1 MIVTEMATMESPIA
15 VVETEVF
22 LASAARLGIGET
34 ERTALIIYLAS
45 NPEAGAIVSGTGGV
59 RKLRWALPGR
69 GKSGGA
75 RAIYYYHNES
85 IPLYA
90 LDIYAKNRK
99 ANLSAAEK
107 KAARKTVAAI
117 IAEHNRRK

>member
-1 MIVTEMATMESPIA
+1 MA
-15 VVETEVF
+15 VVETETF
-22 LASAARLGIGET
+22 LASAARLGISET
-34 ERTALIIYLAS
+34 ERAALIIYLAA
-45 NPEAGAIVSGTGGV
+45 NPEVGVVVTGTGGV

-75 RAIYYYHNES
+75 RVICYYHNES
-85 IPLYA
+85 IPFYGLN
-90 LDIYAKNRK
+90 ICAKNQK

-117 IAEHNRRK
+117 IAEHSRRQ

>member
-1 MIVTEMATMESPIA
+1 MAMMPPMA
-15 VVETEVF
+15 VVETETF
-22 LASAARLGIGET
+22 LASAARLGISEP
-34 ERTALIIYLAS
+34 ERTALIIYLAV
-45 NPEAGAIVSGTGGV
+45 NPEVGVVVPETGGV

-75 RAIYYYHNES
+75 RVIYYYHNES

-90 LDIYAKNRK
+90 LDIYAKNQK

-107 KAARKTVAAI
+107 KTARKTVSKI
-117 IAEHNRRK
+117 RAEHDRRE

>member
-1 MIVTEMATMESPIA
+1 MAMMPPMA
-15 VVETEVF
+15 VVETQSF

-34 ERTALIIYLAS
+34 ERTALIIYLAV
-45 NPEAGAIVSGTGGV
+45 NPEAGVVVPETGGV

-75 RAIYYYHNES
+75 RGIYYYHNES

-90 LDIYAKNRK
+90 LNIYAKNQK
-99 ANLSAAEK
+99 TNLSAAEK

-117 IAEHNRRK
+117 VAEHDRRK

>member
-1 MIVTEMATMESPIA
+1 MV
-15 VVETEVF
+15 VVETETF
-22 LASAARLGIGET
+22 LASAARLGISGT
-34 ERTALIIYLAS
+34 ERAALIVYLAI
-45 NPEAGAIVSGTGGV
+45 NPEVGVVVPETGGV

-75 RAIYYYHNES
+75 RVIYYYHNKS

-90 LDIYAKNRK
+90 LDIYAKNQK

-117 IAEHNRRK
+117 KAEHNRRK

>member
-1 MIVTEMATMESPIA
+1 MAAMEGSMA
-15 VVETEVF
+15 VVETETF
-22 LASAARLGIGET
+22 LASAARLGISET
-34 ERTALIIYLAS
+34 ERAASIIYLAG
-45 NPEAGAIVSGTGGV
+45 NPQAGAIVSGTGGV

>member
-1 MIVTEMATMESPIA
+1 
-15 VVETEVF
+15 
-22 LASAARLGIGET
+22 
-34 ERTALIIYLAS
+34 LIIYLAA
-45 NPEAGAIVSGTGGV
+45 NPEAGVIVPETGGV
-59 RKLRWALPGR
+59 RKLQWALPGR

-75 RAIYYYHNES
+75 RVIYCYHNES

-90 LDIYAKNRK
+90 LDIYAKNQK

-107 KAARKTVAAI
+107 KAARKTVTAI

>member
-1 MIVTEMATMESPIA
+1 MA
-15 VVETEVF
+15 VVETETF
-22 LASAARLGIGET
+22 LASAARLGISES
-34 ERTALIIYLAS
+34 RRNAMIIYLAG
-45 NPEAGAIVSGTGGV
+45 NPDAGVIVPKTGGV

-75 RAIYYYHNES
+75 RVIYYYHNES

-90 LDIYAKNRK
+90 LDIYAKNQK

-107 KAARKTVAAI
+107 KAARTMIAAI
-117 IAEHNRRK
+117 VDEHDKRK

>member
-1 MIVTEMATMESPIA
+1 MAMMPPMA
-15 VVETEVF
+15 VIETETF
-22 LASAARLGIGET
+22 LASAARLGISET
-34 ERTALIIYLAS
+34 ERTASIIYLAV
-45 NPEAGAIVSGTGGV
+45 NPEVGVVVPETGGV

-75 RAIYYYHNES
+75 RVIYYYHNES

-90 LDIYAKNRK
+90 LDIYAKNQK

-107 KAARKTVAAI
+107 KAARRAIAAI
-117 IAEHNRRK
+117 RAEHDRRK

>member
-1 MIVTEMATMESPIA
+1 MAIMPPMA
-15 VVETEVF
+15 VIETETF
-22 LASAARLGIGET
+22 LASAARLGMSET
-34 ERTALIIYLAS
+34 ERTALIIYLAG
-45 NPEAGAIVSGTGGV
+45 NPEVGVVVPETGGV

-75 RAIYYYHNES
+75 RVIYYYHNKTF
-85 IPLYA
+85 PLYA

-117 IAEHNRRK
+117 RAEHTRRK

>member
-1 MIVTEMATMESPIA
+1 MASSKSPMA
-15 VVETEVF
+15 VVETERF
-22 LASAARLGIGET
+22 LAHAARLGLSET
-34 ERTALIIYLAS
+34 ERTALVIFLAG
-45 NPEAGAIVSGTGGV
+45 NPEAGVIVPGTGGV

-90 LDIYAKNRK
+90 LDIYAKNQK
-99 ANLSAAEK
+99 ANLSGAERNAVK
-107 KAARKTVAAI
+107 QMVAAI
-117 IAEHNRRK
+117 IAEHKRRN

>member
-1 MIVTEMATMESPIA
+1 MGSPIT
-15 VVETEVF
+15 VVETETF
-22 LASAARLGIGET
+22 LARAAHLGMS
-34 ERTALIIYLAS
+34 ERERAALIIYLAS
-45 NPEAGAIVSGTGGV
+45 NPKAGVIVPETGGI

-90 LDIYAKNRK
+90 LDIYAKNQK

-107 KAARKTVAAI
+107 KAARKTVTQILAG
-117 IAEHNRRK
+117 HNRRR

>member
-1 MIVTEMATMESPIA
+1 MATMESPMA
-15 VVETEVF
+15 VVETETF
-22 LASAARLGIGET
+22 LTSAARLGVGET
-34 ERTALIIYLAS
+34 ERTALIIYLAG

-75 RAIYYYHNES
+75 RVIYYYHNAL
-85 IPLYA
+85 IPLYV
-90 LDIYAKNRK
+90 LDIYAKNQK
-99 ANLSAAEK
+99 ASLSAAEK

-117 IAEHNRRK
+117 VAEHSRRK

>member
-1 MIVTEMATMESPIA
+1 MMRLAMESPMA
-15 VVETEVF
+15 VVETESF
-22 LASAARLGIGET
+22 LTSAARLGIRET
-34 ERTALIIYLAS
+34 ERVALIVYLAS
-45 NPEAGAIVSGTGGV
+45 NPEVGVVVPETGGV

-75 RAIYYYHNES
+75 RVIYSYHNES

-90 LDIYAKNRK
+90 LNIYAKNQK

-107 KAARKTVAAI
+107 KAARKTVASI
-117 IAEHNRRK
+117 IAEHSRR

>member
-1 MIVTEMATMESPIA
+1 MGASP
-15 VVETEVF
+15 E
-22 LASAARLGIGET
+22 
-34 ERTALIIYLAS
+34 
-45 NPEAGAIVSGTGGV
+45 
-59 RKLRWALPGR
+59 R

-90 LDIYAKNRK
+90 LDIFAKNQK
-99 ANLSAAEK
+99 ASPSAAEK